1 MGFTAQSGQVAFR
14 KQSVA
19 DTFPADFS
27 TTAVGVRVRSGGL
40 GPNRDLLIPDPEI
53 GGIRDVP
60 DAYLGA
66 VSWSGDYECYL
77 RYAEMATFLY
87 GALGIQGTP
96 STTTGVT
103 THTITPADTTALPWY
118 GIEEKIANSFE
129 IMNFWDAK
137 FNTLHF
143 ECDANGYLMGTAG
156 LIARRGEA
164 GFTATDLTSRWD
176 DTPMTVGTNITVS
189 YNGVTLPAKSFSLDI
204 NNNLEDDDFRLGSFL
219 LGDVTEKRR
228 EITANVTLRPSSS
241 ALWRQAVY
249 GTAGAVA
256 PGGIVTKQQLI
267 ITLTSYEDIVG
278 GTPATKNS
286 VTLTIPKAALK
297 PFNVDR
303 SGDDVVEHS
312 IDIECLRPATATP
325 IITAVVKEAAATIA

>member
-1 MGFTAQSGQVAFR
+1 MGFTSQSGQVAFR
-14 KQSVA
+14 EQSVA
-19 DTFPADFS
+19 DTFPADFA
-27 TTAVGVRVRSGGL
+27 TKAVGVRVRSGGL

-53 GGIRDVP
+53 GGSRDVP

-66 VSWSGDYECYL
+66 ISWSGDYECYL
-77 RYAEMATFLY
+77 RYAEMATALY
-87 GALGIQGTP
+87 GTLGDKGTP

-103 THTITPADTTALPWY
+103 THTITPVDTTALPWY
-118 GIEEKIANSFE
+118 GVEEMIANEFE
-129 IMNFWDAK
+129 VMNFWDAK
-137 FNTLHF
+137 FNSLHF
-143 ECDANGYLMGTAG
+143 EADANGYLMGTFG
-156 LIARRGEA
+156 LVARRGEA
-164 GFTATDLTSRWD
+164 GFTETDLDALWD
-176 DTPMTVGTNITVS
+176 NTPMTVGTNITVS

-204 NNNLEDDDFRLGSFL
+204 ANNLEDDDFRLGSFL

-228 EITANVTLRPSSS
+228 EITANVTLRPTSS

-249 GTAGAVA
+249 GTGASTA
-256 PGGIVTKQQLI
+256 PGGIVTKEELI
-267 ITLTSYEDIVG
+267 ITLASYEDIAG

-312 IDIECLRPATATP
+312 IDIECLRPDTADP
-325 IITAVVKEAAATIA
+325 IITAVVVEGAATIA